1 MATGSG
7 DREDAGMPPL
17 PEAPAFAVLRE
28 LGLPGA
34 RLDYA
39 FTEGGGTADAARKLG
54 IDEHLVVKSLVF
66 DDGAGG
72 HAVMALMHGDR
83 RVSVRRL
90 ERLAGGGHL
99 APSAPDVAERITGYR
114 PGGICPFGLR
124 RALPVFA
131 QESLFSCPALY
142 INAGARGVIAV
153 IAPEALRRL
162 GVMTGDFL
170 SGRP

>member
-7 DREDAGMPPL
+7 GREDAGMSSL
-17 PEAPAFAVLRE
+17 PEAPAFAVLRK
-28 LGLPGA
+28 LGVPGA

-39 FTEGGGTADAARKLG
+39 FTHGGGTADAARKLG
-54 IDEHLVVKSLVF
+54 IDEHLIVKSLVF

-90 ERLAGGGHL
+90 ERLAGAAHL
-99 APSAPDVAERITGYR
+99 APSAPDMAERLTGYR

-162 GVMTGDFL
+162 GVMPGDFL